1 MQSKGGE
8 NFSSVFIVSM
18 VAGLI
23 WTMVLSCFFV
33 WGIRNILKHT
43 KELATYQARAFFQ
56 EIVTTR
62 SWNATHG
69 GVYVLVTDKTKPNPY
84 LDDPNRDLVT
94 TNGLAL
100 TKINPAYMTRQIAEI
115 ASIKNLVLF
124 HITSSK
130 PIRPENMA
138 DEWES
143 DTLKYFSEGLHEFA
157 EFRDADNSSTVFRY
171 MAPLWVDREC
181 LGCHAKQGYKEKDLR
196 GGISVT
202 IKADT
207 ILSVQNQQIRNLS
220 LAYCIIWILG
230 LLGTLLAYN
239 RLSKEEKLRE
249 DYIIQLKREQK
260 KREKINFHLEKA
272 LSQVKTLSGLL
283 PICSHCKNVRDDK
296 GYWNQIEGYISKHS
310 ETQFSHGICPKCIK
324 KYYPDLNPYDE

>member
-1 MQSKGGE
+1 MNSKDRE
-8 NFSSVFIVSM
+8 NFSSVFTVSM
-18 VAGLI
+18 TTGLI
-23 WTMVLSCFFV
+23 WTVVISCFFI
-33 WGIRNILKHT
+33 WGIRNIHKHT
-43 KELATYQARAFFQ
+43 RELVTYQARAFFQ

-62 SWNATHG
+62 SWNARHS
-69 GVYVLVTDKTKPNPY
+69 GVYVLVTDKTKSNPY
-84 LDDPNRDLVT
+84 LDDPNRDVVT
-94 TNGLAL
+94 KNGLAL

-115 ASIKNLVLF
+115 ASIKNLVWF

-130 PIRPENMA
+130 PIRPENIA

-157 EFRDADNSSTVFRY
+157 EFRDSDNSSTVFRY

-181 LGCHAKQGYKEKDLR
+181 LECHAKQGYKEKDLR

-202 IKADT
+202 IKADA
-207 ILSVQNQQIRNLS
+207 ILGIQNQQIRNLS

-230 LLGTLLAYN
+230 LLGTFLAYN

-272 LSQVKTLSGLL
+272 LSQVKTLSGLM
-283 PICSHCKNVRDDK
+283 PICSSCKKIRDDK
-296 GYWNQIEGYISKHS
+296 GYWNQIEGYLQKHS
-310 ETQFSHGICPKCIK
+310 DAQFRYGICPECIQE
-324 KYYPDLNPYDE
+324 PSQNEHDDN